1 MDQPTMFP
9 DSRTSET
16 HVGLGMHIQPAHW
29 LVMIGQCS
37 EEHSRLLIQIQYQP
51 TGLKAALMTAQ
62 SKLLEIAFNSEKRKK
77 VIIAS
82 CLGLASVVLIK
93 YFGNRKGVRQYS
105 QLSDTSSEK
114 KKKKRAF
121 DPKFL
126 RQLLML
132 LKIMVPGVFSKEAGI
147 IGIHS
152 LILVCRTFLS
162 IYVAGL
168 EGRIVK
174 AIVQKDVNKFS
185 WQLCKWIL
193 VALPATFINSMIRY
207 FESIIGLA
215 FRSRLIQHAYKQYF
229 SDKTYYAVSNLDSR
243 LQNADQC
250 LTEDI
255 TMFSQSVAHLYSH
268 LTKPILDIGL
278 ISFTLISYAASRGS
292 AENVVVPT
300 ILAISTVGL
309 TASLLKSISPR
320 FGHMV
325 AEEAKRKGFLRY
337 LHSRVITNSE
347 EIAFYGGHEA
357 EYKQLNSAYDNLA
370 DQTKLIFRKRILY
383 IMVEQFFMKYV
394 WSGTGMVMI
403 ALPILASEYATP
415 GKTRRLEDEPDGGV
429 SERTRGFATAKN
441 LLYSSADA
449 VERLMTS
456 YKEVTEL
463 AGYTSRVHEMF
474 EVFNDVKKNVYRRTL
489 VSGEEGEANRGERMD
504 TSRIEGQVVVSA
516 DDAIILEDVPIVTPN
531 GDVVV
536 KNMSIEIKPG
546 MHTLITGPNGCGKSS
561 LFRILGGLWP
571 VYRGKIRR
579 PRPERMYYIPQRPYM
594 TLGTLRDQVIYPHTT
609 VQMRRNGVT
618 DADLARILETVH
630 LSQIVQREGGWSAQ
644 NDWMDVLSG
653 GEKQRMGL
661 ARVFYHRPQYALLDE
676 CTSAVSIDVEGG
688 IYQAMK
694 DNGITLLTVT
704 HRPSLWKFH
713 THLLQYDG
721 EGGYRLISLNDS
733 TLVERLSLVDEKQ
746 QIEQKLHDVPQMKE
760 RLAELCQILGEDA
773 EAVALDSDDSVES

>member
-1 MDQPTMFP
+1 M
-9 DSRTSET
+9 S
-16 HVGLGMHIQPAHW
+16 V
-29 LVMIGQCS
+29 
-37 EEHSRLLIQIQYQP
+37 
-51 TGLKAALMTAQ
+51 Q
-62 SKLLEIAFNSEKRKK
+62 SKFAEIALDPQKRKNA
-77 VIIAS
+77 IIAS
-82 CLGLASVVLIK
+82 CLGSVSVAVIT
-93 YFGNRKGVRQYS
+93 YFLSKKDVRRC
-105 QLSDTSSEK
+105 SSLELTPK
-114 KKKKRAF
+114 KKRRAF

-126 RQLLML
+126 RQLLAL
-132 LKIMVPGVFSKEAGI
+132 IKIMVPGVFSKEAGI
-147 IGIHS
+147 IGVHS
-152 LILVCRTFLS
+152 IILVCRTFLS

-174 AIVQKDVNKFS
+174 AIVQKDVTKFS
-185 WQLCKWIL
+185 FQLMKWIL

-207 FESIIGLA
+207 FESILGLA

-229 SDKTYYAVSNLDSR
+229 ADKTYYAVSNLDSR

-268 LTKPILDIGL
+268 LTKPILDIAL
-278 ISFTLISYAASRGS
+278 ISMTLVSYAARRGS
-292 AENVVVPT
+292 SKNVIVPS
-300 ILAISTVGL
+300 ILAALVVGA
-309 TASLLKSISPR
+309 TASLLKTISPK

-325 AEEAKRKGFLRY
+325 AEEAKRKGHLRY

-357 EYKQLNSAYDNLA
+357 EYKQLNRAYDDLKE
-370 DQTKLIFRKRILY
+370 QTKLIFRKRILY
-383 IMVEQFFMKYV
+383 IMVEQFLMKYV

-403 ALPILASEYATP
+403 ALPILASEYSSPARTH
-415 GKTRRLEDEPDGGV
+415 RLDDEPDGGV

-456 YKEVTEL
+456 FKEVTEL

-474 EVFNDVKKNVYRRTL
+474 EVFDDVKKNVYRRTM
-489 VSGEEGEANRGERMD
+489 VSGGDQKGGGRGERMD
-504 TSRIEGQVVVSA
+504 TSRIEGIVIESI
-516 DDAIILEDVPIVTPN
+516 DDSITLQEVPIVTPN

-536 KNMSIEIKPG
+536 RSMSIEIRPG
-546 MHTLITGPNGCGKSS
+546 MHMLITGPNGCGKSS
-561 LFRILGGLWP
+561 LFRIVGGLWP
-571 VYRGKIRR
+571 VYRGKVER
-579 PRPERMYYIPQRPYM
+579 PRSDRMYYIPQRPYM
-594 TLGTLRDQVIYPHTT
+594 TLGTLRDQVIYPDTA
-609 VQMRRNGVT
+609 VQMRRKGVT
-618 DADLARILETVH
+618 DADLEQILKIVH
-630 LSQIVQREGGWSAQ
+630 LYHIVEREGGWSSQ

-676 CTSAVSIDVEGG
+676 CTSAVSIDVEGS
-688 IYQAMK
+688 IYQAIK
-694 DNGITLLTVT
+694 DAGITLLTVT

-721 EGGYRLISLNDS
+721 EGGYRLSSLSDS
-733 TLVERLSLVDEKQ
+733 TLGERLSLADEKR
-746 QIEQKLHDVPQMKE
+746 QIEQKLNGVSQMKE

-773 EAVALDSDDSVES
+773 EAVGVDTDSSADS

>member
-51 TGLKAALMTAQ
+51 TGLKFTLQAALMTAQ

-456 YKEVTEL
+456 YKE
-463 AGYTSRVHEMF
+463 
-474 EVFNDVKKNVYRRTL
+474 
-489 VSGEEGEANRGERMD
+489 
-504 TSRIEGQVVVSA
+504 
-516 DDAIILEDVPIVTPN
+516 
-531 GDVVV
+531 
-536 KNMSIEIKPG
+536 
-546 MHTLITGPNGCGKSS
+546 
-561 LFRILGGLWP
+561 
-571 VYRGKIRR
+571 
-579 PRPERMYYIPQRPYM
+579 
-594 TLGTLRDQVIYPHTT
+594 
-609 VQMRRNGVT
+609 
-618 DADLARILETVH
+618 
-630 LSQIVQREGGWSAQ
+630 
-644 NDWMDVLSG
+644 
-653 GEKQRMGL
+653 
-661 ARVFYHRPQYALLDE
+661 
-676 CTSAVSIDVEGG
+676 
-688 IYQAMK
+688 
-694 DNGITLLTVT
+694 
-704 HRPSLWKFH
+704 
-713 THLLQYDG
+713 
-721 EGGYRLISLNDS
+721 
-733 TLVERLSLVDEKQ
+733 
-746 QIEQKLHDVPQMKE
+746 
-760 RLAELCQILGEDA
+760 
-773 EAVALDSDDSVES
+773 